1 MKTCVNCEKKAIF
14 RCTECMV
21 LMCKDHRADHLDE
34 YLDHTLI
41 KHKKI
46 IPGVKDKIDPC
57 TSKMNGLKQSY
68 DEIIN
73 SDSVLAGKVEK
84 SRNEAIRKIEQDR
97 KQLLK
102 FVGTLSNELTEEQAK
117 IAEEKA
123 MELQASFLLYQGQTP
138 QNLKNMF
145 TWYQVKILEEEAYV
159 KFSNTQDTEEFQVIQ
174 YMALIESQETG
185 LLSSDADC
193 LRSPYMFRQRREKE
207 RFLEAKS
214 RISRLESFLI
224 NFIEKVSEKVINAD
238 EILND
243 EQYIPPPSSLESEL
257 SIIYNSLQERLAI
270 TDRLSIRA
278 EILQN
283 FSTESTTEEISSF
296 NQINNKLEK
305 IELCN
310 ELLVLLKKAVF
321 DNWCYYED
329 MKISSDGKYY
339 FVCE

>member
-1 MKTCVNCEKKAIF
+1 
-14 RCTECMV
+14 MV

-57 TSKMNGLKQSY
+57 TSKLNGLKQSY

-257 SIIYNSLQERLAI
+257 SLIYKTIKECLVI
-270 TDRLSIRA
+270 VDIRA

-283 FSTESTTEEISSF
+283 SINEPRNENIAKEISTF
-296 NQINNKLEK
+296 TEINNSLDQK
-305 IELCN
+305 IVFCN
-310 ELLVLLKKAVF
+310 HLLVLLQKAVF
-321 DNWCYYED
+321 EHWQWYQD
-329 MKISSDGKYY
+329 MKISSDGNYY
-339 FVCE
+339 FIC